1 MGLAKLNIWVRDETC
16 KVLNLEVEGF
26 DWVDVKSCQ
35 GELIKRVYLPLGE
48 AHVEIEVPPGCYIL
62 GGNICEMPKF
72 NETIDQTMVIVGCGQ
87 ELCVNLIVPVVS
99 TCVRRDL
106 AVFIRA
112 ARLAGVSVQDLQIAT
127 RVMLTAGDIS
137 PGEMT
142 EVIGGTVATLH
153 DAKGSTELLKEHKVT
168 LDMIKGLKKAR

>member
-1 MGLAKLNIWVRDETC
+1 MGLAKLNIWVRDENC
-16 KVLNLEVEGF
+16 KILKLEVEGG
-26 DWVDVKSCQ
+26 DWVDVRNCR
-35 GELIKRVYLPLGE
+35 GELVKHVPIPLGE

-62 GGNICEMPKF
+62 GGRICEMPKF
-72 NETIDQTMVIVGCGQ
+72 NEIIDQTMVIVGCNQ

-106 AVFIRA
+106 PVFIRA
-112 ARLAGVSVQDLQIAT
+112 ARLAGVSIQDLQIAT
-127 RVMLTAGDIS
+127 HVMLTAGNIS

-142 EVIGGTVATLH
+142 EVMQGTVTTLH

-168 LDMIKGLKKAR
+168 LEMIKGLKKAR